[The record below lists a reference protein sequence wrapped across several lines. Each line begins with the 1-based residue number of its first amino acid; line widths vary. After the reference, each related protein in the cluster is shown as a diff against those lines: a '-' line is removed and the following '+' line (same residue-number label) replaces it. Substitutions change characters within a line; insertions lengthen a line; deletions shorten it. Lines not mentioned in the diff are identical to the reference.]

1 MRFGHWAIA
10 TLLVLAAPATAQAQ
24 STALVNPNTAS
35 QEDLARVP
43 HLTPA
48 LVQDIIAKRPLATPS
63 ALDAVLAK
71 SLSAEQRKQAYSR
84 MFVPLNLNTATVDDI
99 MLIPGMS
106 RRMSA
111 EFREYRPYRSIGQ
124 FRHEIGKYVDKT
136 EVKRLES
143 YVFVPAK

>member
-1 MRFGHWAIA
+1 MRFGHWAVA
-10 TLLVLAAPATAQAQ
+10 TLLVLAAPAAAQAQ
-24 STALVNPNTAS
+24 NAALVNPNTAS

-43 HLTPA
+43 HMTPA
-48 LVQDIIAKRPLATPS
+48 LVQDVIAKRPLASPL

-71 SLSAEQRKQAYSR
+71 TLSAEQRKQAYSR
-84 MFVPLNLNTATVDDI
+84 MFVPLNLNTATIDDI

-124 FRHEIGKYVDKT
+124 FRHEIGKYVDKA

>member
-1 MRFGHWAIA
+1 MRFGF
-10 TLLVLAAPATAQAQ
+10 LVFAAALAVAAPALAAD
-24 STALVNPNTAS
+24 TALINPNTAT
-35 QEDLARVP
+35 EADLARIP
-43 HLTPA
+43 YLTPA
-48 LVQDIIAKRPLATPS
+48 LVQAIIAKRPLETPQ

-71 SLSAEQRKQAYSR
+71 DLSADQRKQAYSR
-84 MFVPLNLNTATVDDI
+84 MFVPLNLNTATLDDI

-106 RRMSA
+106 RRMAA

-143 YVFVPAK
+143 YVFIPAK

>member
-1 MRFGHWAIA
+1 MRFVFLAFA
-10 TLLVLAAPATAQAQ
+10 AALAVAAPAHAAD
-24 STALVNPNTAS
+24 TALINPNTAT
-35 QEDLARVP
+35 EADLARVP

-48 LVQDIIAKRPLATPS
+48 LVQAIIAKRPLETPQ

-71 SLSAEQRKQAYSR
+71 DLSADQRKQTYSR
-84 MFVPLNLNTATVDDI
+84 MFVPLNLNTATLDDI

-106 RRMSA
+106 RRMAA